1 MTCLFSKCCVF
12 YLYFSFLRCGMPS
25 DQELQEKKN
34 LDLFQ
39 SDEDLNRISKQF
51 ESGKRVT
58 TAGADFNC
66 FPICPTK
73 QQTNQKTSPQ
83 CLQVAQ
89 SAFIY
94 SENERANI
102 HMGGFPTNQPLT
114 LRRQNLS
121 FLVNMQE
128 TDQACGLKGAEEQHC
143 RRTSYLTVRCK
154 MLICFAASETEQ
166 LDEFDL
172 ISKTFSFFFNKSF
185 LAVFNFIHR
194 Y

>member
-1 MTCLFSKCCVF
+1 
-12 YLYFSFLRCGMPS
+12 
-25 DQELQEKKN
+25 
-34 LDLFQ
+34 
-39 SDEDLNRISKQF
+39 
-51 ESGKRVT
+51 
-58 TAGADFNC
+58 
-66 FPICPTK
+66 
-73 QQTNQKTSPQ
+73 
-83 CLQVAQ
+83 
-89 SAFIY
+89 
-94 SENERANI
+94 
-102 HMGGFPTNQPLT
+102 MGGFPTNQPLT

-194 Y
+194 YWFKETRMLSCAKYVGGKNVNKSWNLSPSVSILSGEHRSFSLNVRHFLERIKQTCTSGFLHRRMVAAQAWRELVIYVHSF

>member
-1 MTCLFSKCCVF
+1 
-12 YLYFSFLRCGMPS
+12 
-25 DQELQEKKN
+25 
-34 LDLFQ
+34 
-39 SDEDLNRISKQF
+39 
-51 ESGKRVT
+51 
-58 TAGADFNC
+58 
-66 FPICPTK
+66 
-73 QQTNQKTSPQ
+73 
-83 CLQVAQ
+83 
-89 SAFIY
+89 
-94 SENERANI
+94 
-102 HMGGFPTNQPLT
+102 MGGFPTNQPLI

-166 LDEFDL
+166 RLFL
-172 ISKTFSFFFNKSF
+172 FFFNKSF

>member
-1 MTCLFSKCCVF
+1 M
-12 YLYFSFLRCGMPS
+12 
-25 DQELQEKKN
+25 
-34 LDLFQ
+34 
-39 SDEDLNRISKQF
+39 F

-58 TAGADFNC
+58 TAGAHFNC

-102 HMGGFPTNQPLT
+102 HMGGFPTNQPLV

-128 TDQACGLKGAEEQHC
+128 TDQACGLKGAEEQYC
-143 RRTSYLTVRCK
+143 RRASYLTVR
-154 MLICFAASETEQ
+154 LVVQ
-166 LDEFDL
+166 NVDL
-172 ISKTFSFFFNKSF
+172 LCCLRN
-185 LAVFNFIHR
+185 
-194 Y
+194 